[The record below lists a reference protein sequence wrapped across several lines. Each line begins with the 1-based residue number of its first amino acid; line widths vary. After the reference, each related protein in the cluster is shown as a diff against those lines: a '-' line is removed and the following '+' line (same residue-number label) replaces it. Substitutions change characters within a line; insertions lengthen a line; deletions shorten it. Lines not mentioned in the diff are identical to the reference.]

1 MLTRIISGAVG
12 ILLFAAAVMAP
23 PVYLKLALAVISAIG
38 IYEIYKAFSVNKH
51 LVLLIAALLLPFVI
65 IFAELMPV
73 KYVFGFVFLLII
85 ISAAT
90 MLKNHE
96 SFSSSQLAASVF
108 YPLLVSAAFGV
119 IGILRGAEQGI
130 FKMCMPFV
138 AAWSTDTFAY
148 FTGRFFGK
156 RKLCES
162 LSPKKT
168 VEGAAGGAAGAVV
181 AVVLYA
187 YIFSAKV
194 NPAYTVLYA
203 VTASVVS
210 QMGDIFFSCIKR
222 EHGIKDFGR
231 LMPGHGGVMDR
242 FDSIILTAPLTYLFI
257 TITNFI

>member
-12 ILLFAAAVMAP
+12 LIIFIAVILAP
-23 PVYLKLALAVISAIG
+23 PIALKIALVLISCLG
-38 IYEIYKAFSVNKH
+38 IYETYKAFSITKH
-51 LVLLIAALLLPFVI
+51 IPLISIGILTPVVFAFNLKSYIFVY
-65 IFAELMPV
+65 IFIMVITAV
-73 KYVFGFVFLLII
+73 
-85 ISAAT
+85 AT

-96 SFSSSQLAASVF
+96 SFSSKELAASVF
-108 YPLLVSAAFGV
+108 YPLIISVAFSLV
-119 IGILRGAEQGI
+119 GILRASDYGI
-130 FKMCMPFV
+130 WKMCLPFA

-156 RKLCES
+156 HKLCEK

-168 VEGAAGGAAGAVV
+168 IEGALGGVLGAVI
-181 AVVLYA
+181 VVLIYTYLCPSDTN
-187 YIFSAKV
+187 YIFA
-194 NPAYTVLYA
+194 VLYA
-203 VTASVVS
+203 VSASVIS

-222 EHGIKDFGR
+222 EHDIKDFGN